1 MVARATSCKSDGV
14 SERSEVVEGKEY
26 KLVLVSVM
34 ELVVEGMGEEG
45 LVTTATSTEPAA
57 YSVFKVKNEHVH
69 VLHIQM
75 YHVHKCMYIT

>member
-1 MVARATSCKSDGV
+1 M
-14 SERSEVVEGKEY
+14 VEGKEY

-57 YSVFKVKNEHVH
+57 YSVFKVKNEYT
-69 VLHIQM
+69 M
-75 YHVHKCMYIT
+75 YMYMYYMYIYKCTMYTVSTLYVQMYITCV